1 MLDKEAGAYLK
12 EISQYA
18 VLTTEVVREL
28 SRKVRAGDANARRT
42 LILHNLRLVVSIA
55 KQYSHKN
62 LSFMELVEEGNLGLI
77 YAVERFDGELGVKFS
92 TYATHWIKQGINRA
106 LREQKY
112 PIKIPAYVIE
122 IIGKW
127 KKRKED
133 LRRDGNQ
140 EPTPNEIAR
149 SLDVPADRIAI
160 IKRVLNS
167 RMIHNIQEKQ
177 DVRPI
182 TDVFLKDEQESP
194 ADDHSFSL
202 SEAEML
208 DKLLDSITAREAE
221 VLRWRY
227 GLDEGEPKPF
237 STIAKLMKISRERA
251 RQLEQQAIRKLHD
264 IVSRTP

>member
-18 VLTTEVVREL
+18 VLTTEAVREL
-28 SRKVRAGDANARRT
+28 SRKIRAGDANARRN

-55 KQYSHKN
+55 KRYSHKN

-77 YAVERFDGELGVKFS
+77 YAVERFNGELGVKFS
-92 TYATHWIKQGINRA
+92 TYGTHWIKQGINRA

-133 LRRDGNQ
+133 LRQDSNR

-149 SLDVPADRIAI
+149 SLRVPAERIAI
-160 IKRVLNS
+160 IKLILNS

-194 ADDHSFSL
+194 ADDNSFSL

-237 STIAKLMKISRERA
+237 IAIATLMKISRERA

-264 IVSRTP
+264 IVSRAP